1 MNIFI
6 FSKKAEKDFL
16 KLEKNDQKRVLE
28 KLKELK
34 NHINLISVLKKVVDL
49 EPATHRLRIWKLRL
63 IWEFN
68 YDKNEFFILKVWD
81 RKNVYF

>member
-16 KLEKNDQKRVLE
+16 KLEKNDQKRILE

-34 NHINLISVLKKVVDL
+34 SHLNLISVLKKVLDL
-49 EPATHRLRIWKLRL
+49 ELATHRLRI
-63 IWEFN
+63 
-68 YDKNEFFILKVWD
+68 
-81 RKNVYF
+81 

>member
-16 KLEKNDQKRVLE
+16 KLEKNNQERILE

-34 NHINLISVLKKVVDL
+34 NHFNLISVLKKVVDL
-49 EPATHRLRIWKLRL
+49 EPATHRLRIWKFRL

-68 YDKNEFFILKVWD
+68 YDKNEFFILKVWY
-81 RKNVYF
+81 RKNIYN

>member
-16 KLEKNDQKRVLE
+16 KLEKNTQERILE

-34 NHINLISVLKKVVDL
+34 NHLNLISVLKKVVDL
-49 EPATHRLRIWKLRL
+49 EPATHRLRI
-63 IWEFN
+63 
-68 YDKNEFFILKVWD
+68 
-81 RKNVYF
+81 

>member
-1 MNIFI
+1 MNTFI

-16 KLEKNDQKRVLE
+16 KLEKNNQERILE

-34 NHINLISVLKKVVDL
+34 NHLNLISVLKKVIDL
-49 EPATHRLRIWKLRL
+49 EPATHRLRIWKFRL
-63 IWEFN
+63 IWEFD

-81 RKNVYF
+81 RKNIYE

>member
-16 KLEKNDQKRVLE
+16 KLEKKDQKRILE

-34 NHINLISVLKKVVDL
+34 NHINLISILKKVIDL
-49 EPATHRLRIWKLRL
+49 EPATHRLRI
-63 IWEFN
+63 
-68 YDKNEFFILKVWD
+68 
-81 RKNVYF
+81 